1 LEGVSRATLGINR
14 SGGFLHGRVWTIGG
28 LKRFLVL
35 FFIDLSTRK
44 VEIAGIASSA
54 NGLWMSQIG
63 RNVTDAVDGILTR
76 KRYLIHDRDPLF
88 TTDFRN
94 ILDSVG
100 VTAMKLPPQ
109 SPNLNAYA
117 ERFVRSIKESCL
129 DRLILFGEN
138 SLRSA
143 ARGSV
148 VHYHTERNHQGLQN
162 RIIDRRFSDC
172 DVTGPIKRRQRMGGL
187 LNYYYRAAA

>member
-1 LEGVSRATLGINR
+1 
-14 SGGFLHGRVWTIGG
+14 
-28 LKRFLVL
+28 
-35 FFIDLSTRK
+35 
-44 VEIAGIASSA
+44 
-54 NGLWMSQIG
+54 MSQIG
-63 RNVTDAVDGILTR
+63 RNATDAVGGIITR

-94 ILDSVG
+94 IPVSVG

-138 SLRSA
+138 SLA
-143 ARGSV
+143 
-148 VHYHTERNHQGLQN
+148 
-162 RIIDRRFSDC
+162 RRFAAPLC
-172 DVTGPIKRRQRMGGL
+172 IITPNETTNVCEIGL
-187 LNYYYRAAA
+187 SIADSATAT